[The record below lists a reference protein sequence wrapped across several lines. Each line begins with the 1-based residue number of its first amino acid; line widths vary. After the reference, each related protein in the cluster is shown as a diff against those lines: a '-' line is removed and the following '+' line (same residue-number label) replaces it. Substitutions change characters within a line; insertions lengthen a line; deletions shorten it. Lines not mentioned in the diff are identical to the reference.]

1 MATWQKLVSSVSVK
15 ASRRFE
21 LGASVCCVRRVS
33 ALLMG
38 ELHVGGQGLFLS
50 AKQPI
55 EFDIRLLAAGLILDE

>member
-1 MATWQKLVSSVSVK
+1 M
-15 ASRRFE
+15 
-21 LGASVCCVRRVS
+21 CRVS

-55 EFDIRLLAAGLILDE
+55 EFEFRLLAAGLFLDE